1 MSLNKLKYNRGKIVT
16 TFMASKKK
24 KKKKKKRIV
33 TLTHSNTSI
42 CARIFSLAIFILV
55 KRLETIKKGECE

>member
-24 KKKKKKRIV
+24 KKKED
-33 TLTHSNTSI
+33 SNLNT
-42 CARIFSLAIFILV
+42 F
-55 KRLETIKKGECE
+55 